1 MIVLEDAD
9 LKRAVK
15 SAVIGRFDFSGQ
27 FCNATKRVIV
37 RREVEDQFLKMLKEE
52 LKKLKVGDPLDES
65 VDVAPLISE
74 QARDRMGKFL
84 EDAVKGG
91 GEIVM
96 QIDVPKHGN
105 YFPPTVIKVS
115 PKLRLKVL
123 WEETFGPILPVIPVD
138 SDDEAINVA
147 NSAEYGLDASIFT
160 SNFSRAYEIAT
171 KLKVGTVVINDTTRL
186 RWDNLPFGGVK
197 KSGIG
202 RESVVDTMIEMTET
216 KLLVYSI

>member
-52 LKKLKVGDPLDES
+52 LKKLKVGDHLDES

-123 WEETFGPILPVIPVD
+123 
-138 SDDEAINVA
+138 
-147 NSAEYGLDASIFT
+147 
-160 SNFSRAYEIAT
+160 
-171 KLKVGTVVINDTTRL
+171 
-186 RWDNLPFGGVK
+186 
-197 KSGIG
+197 
-202 RESVVDTMIEMTET
+202 
-216 KLLVYSI
+216 

>member
-1 MIVLEDAD
+1 M
-9 LKRAVK
+9 
-15 SAVIGRFDFSGQ
+15 
-27 FCNATKRVIV
+27 
-37 RREVEDQFLKMLKEE
+37 
-52 LKKLKVGDPLDES
+52 
-65 VDVAPLISE
+65 
-74 QARDRMGKFL
+74 
-84 EDAVKGG
+84 
-91 GEIVM
+91 
-96 QIDVPKHGN
+96 
-105 YFPPTVIKVS
+105 
-115 PKLRLKVL
+115 
-123 WEETFGPILPVIPVD
+123 D

-202 RESVVDTMIEMTET
+202 WESVVDTMIEMTKT